1 MKCPF
6 CGSKS
11 LKTTNSR
18 PTHSSTQ
25 TWRRKS
31 CTRCH
36 CTITTY
42 EKSDMLWLSVKDS
55 RSNTLKPYKKALLYK
70 SLLVAFSDDEL
81 AELDFDSLIDSI
93 EQKIV
98 SNQKSIITKN
108 ELVKI
113 VLETIKPVSLSGFMR
128 YLSDH
133 TEFSGKRDMNRLI
146 KLQTS
151 S

>member
-1 MKCPF
+1 MT
-6 CGSKS
+6 GV
-11 LKTTNSR
+11 
-18 PTHSSTQ
+18 Q
-25 TWRRKS
+25 T
-31 CTRCH
+31 CALP
-36 CTITTY
+36 IF
-42 EKSDMLWLSVKDS
+42 KDS

-70 SLLVAFSDDEL
+70 SLLVTFSDDEL